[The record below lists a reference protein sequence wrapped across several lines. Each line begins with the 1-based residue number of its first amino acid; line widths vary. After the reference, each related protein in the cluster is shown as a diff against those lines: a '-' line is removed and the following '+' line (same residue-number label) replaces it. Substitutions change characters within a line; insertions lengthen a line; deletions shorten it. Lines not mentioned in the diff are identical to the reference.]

1 MGISYVALGSN
12 LGDREKNLKEALK
25 HIAALPETKV
35 IKSSS
40 IYETEPVGEP
50 KQRPFYNAVV
60 KIETS
65 LAPERLLQKLQEIE
79 KAFGRVRKEKW
90 GPRTLDLDIL
100 LYEQQIIATDKLT
113 IPHPLMAERAFVLEP
128 LAEIDPEA
136 YHPVL
141 EKTAAELLRE
151 LMDKSVGIP
160 E

>member
-1 MGISYVALGSN
+1 MGISYIALGSN
-12 LGDREKNLKEALK
+12 MGDREKNLKEALK
-25 HIAALPETKV
+25 YIAELPETKI
-35 IKSSS
+35 IKSSA

-60 KIETS
+60 KMETS
-65 LAPERLLQKLQEIE
+65 LDPERLLQKLQEVE
-79 KAFGRVRKEKW
+79 KAFGRVHKQKW

-100 LYEQQIIATDKLT
+100 LYDQQIIATDKLT

-151 LMDKSVGIP
+151 FMDKNV
-160 E
+160 

>member
-1 MGISYVALGSN
+1 MGISHIALGSN
-12 LGDREKNLKEALK
+12 MGDREKNLKEALK
-25 HIAALPETKV
+25 YIAELPETKI
-35 IKSSS
+35 IKSSA

-60 KIETS
+60 KMETS
-65 LAPERLLQKLQEIE
+65 LDPERLLQKLQEVE
-79 KAFGRVRKEKW
+79 KAFGRVHKQKW

-100 LYEQQIIATDKLT
+100 LYDQQIIATDKLT

-151 LMDKSVGIP
+151 FMDKNV
-160 E
+160 

>member
-1 MGISYVALGSN
+1 MGISYIALGSN
-12 LGDREKNLKEALK
+12 MGDREKNLKEALK
-25 HIAALPETKV
+25 YIAELPETKI
-35 IKSSS
+35 IKSSA

-50 KQRPFYNAVV
+50 KQRPFYNAVL
-60 KIETS
+60 KMETS
-65 LAPERLLQKLQEIE
+65 LDPERLLQKLQEVE
-79 KAFGRVRKEKW
+79 KTFGRVHKQKW

-100 LYEQQIIATDKLT
+100 LYDQQIIATDKLT

-151 LMDKSVGIP
+151 FMDKNV
-160 E
+160 

>member
-1 MGISYVALGSN
+1 M
-12 LGDREKNLKEALK
+12 
-25 HIAALPETKV
+25 PETKI
-35 IKSSS
+35 IKSSA

-60 KIETS
+60 KMETS
-65 LAPERLLQKLQEIE
+65 LDPEMLLQKLQEVE
-79 KAFGRVRKEKW
+79 KAFGRVRRQKW

-100 LYEQQIIATDKLT
+100 LYDQQIIATDKLT

-151 LMDKSVGIP
+151 FMDKNV
-160 E
+160 

>member
-1 MGISYVALGSN
+1 MGISYIALGSN
-12 LGDREKNLKEALK
+12 MGDREKNLKEALK
-25 HIAALPETKV
+25 YIAELPETKI
-35 IKSSS
+35 IKSSA

-50 KQRPFYNAVV
+50 KQRPFYNGVV
-60 KIETS
+60 KMETS
-65 LAPERLLQKLQEIE
+65 LDPERLLQKLQEVE
-79 KAFGRVRKEKW
+79 KTFGRVHKQKW

-100 LYEQQIIATDKLT
+100 LYDQQIIATDKLT

-151 LMDKSVGIP
+151 LMDKNV
-160 E
+160 

>member
-1 MGISYVALGSN
+1 MGISYIALGSN
-12 LGDREKNLKEALK
+12 MGDREKNLKEALK
-25 HIAALPETKV
+25 YIAELPETK
-35 IKSSS
+35 ISKSSA

-60 KIETS
+60 KMETS
-65 LAPERLLQKLQEIE
+65 LDPERLLQKLQEVE
-79 KAFGRVRKEKW
+79 KSFGRVHKQKW

-100 LYEQQIIATDKLT
+100 LYDQQIIATDKLT

-151 LMDKSVGIP
+151 FMDKNA
-160 E
+160 

>member
-1 MGISYVALGSN
+1 MGISYIALGSN
-12 LGDREKNLKEALK
+12 MGDREKNLKEALK
-25 HIAALPETKV
+25 QIAALPETKV
-35 IKSSS
+35 IKSSN

-65 LAPERLLQKLQEIE
+65 LDPERLLQKLQETE

-141 EKTAAELLRE
+141 EKTAAELLQE
-151 LMDKSVGIP
+151 LMDKSVGIA

>member
-25 HIAALPETKV
+25 HIAALPETKA

-151 LMDKSVGIP
+151 LMDKSVGIA

>member
-1 MGISYVALGSN
+1 MGISHIALGSN
-12 LGDREKNLKEALK
+12 MGDREKNLKEALK
-25 HIAALPETKV
+25 YIAELPETKI
-35 IKSSS
+35 IKSSA

-60 KIETS
+60 KMETS
-65 LAPERLLQKLQEIE
+65 LDPERLLQKLQEVE
-79 KAFGRVRKEKW
+79 KAFGRVHKQKW

-100 LYEQQIIATDKLT
+100 LYDQQIIAADKLT

-151 LMDKSVGIP
+151 FMDKNV
-160 E
+160 

>member
-1 MGISYVALGSN
+1 MGISYIALGSN
-12 LGDREKNLKEALK
+12 MGDREKNLKEAVK

-35 IKSSS
+35 IKSSN

-65 LAPERLLQKLQEIE
+65 LDPERLLQKLQETE

-141 EKTAAELLRE
+141 EKTAAELLQE
-151 LMDKSVGIP
+151 LMDKSVGIA

>member
-1 MGISYVALGSN
+1 MGISHIALGSN
-12 LGDREKNLKEALK
+12 MGDREKNLKEALK
-25 HIAALPETKV
+25 YIAELPETKI
-35 IKSSS
+35 IKSSA

-60 KIETS
+60 KMETS
-65 LAPERLLQKLQEIE
+65 LDPEMLLQKLQEVE
-79 KAFGRVRKEKW
+79 KAFGRVRRQKW

-100 LYEQQIIATDKLT
+100 LYDQQIIATDKLT

-151 LMDKSVGIP
+151 FMDKNV
-160 E
+160 

>member
-1 MGISYVALGSN
+1 MGISYIALGSN
-12 LGDREKNLKEALK
+12 MGDREKNLKDALE
-25 HIAALPETKV
+25 HIAALPRTKI

-60 KIETS
+60 KIETA
-65 LAPERLLQKLQEIE
+65 LDPERLLQKLQETE
-79 KAFGRVRKEKW
+79 AAFGRVRREKW

-100 LYEQQIIATDKLT
+100 LYDQQIIATDKLT
-113 IPHPLMAERAFVLEP
+113 VPHPLMAERTFVLEP
-128 LAEIDPEA
+128 LVEIDPET

-151 LMDKSVGIP
+151 LMDKNV
-160 E
+160 